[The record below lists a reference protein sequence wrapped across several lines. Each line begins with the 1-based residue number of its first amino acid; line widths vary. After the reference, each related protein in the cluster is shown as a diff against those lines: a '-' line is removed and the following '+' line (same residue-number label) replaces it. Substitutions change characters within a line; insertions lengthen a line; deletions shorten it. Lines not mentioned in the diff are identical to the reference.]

1 MKQYEYVNVKV
12 GKTFT
17 ADNIVIEKS
26 LMNMQKKAIIMLDL
40 FQKALLIASDLKN
53 RFDF

>member
-17 ADNIVIEKS
+17 AGNIEHREIIDEYA
-26 LMNMQKKAIIMLDL
+26 KKRL
-40 FQKALLIASDLKN
+40 
-53 RFDF
+53 